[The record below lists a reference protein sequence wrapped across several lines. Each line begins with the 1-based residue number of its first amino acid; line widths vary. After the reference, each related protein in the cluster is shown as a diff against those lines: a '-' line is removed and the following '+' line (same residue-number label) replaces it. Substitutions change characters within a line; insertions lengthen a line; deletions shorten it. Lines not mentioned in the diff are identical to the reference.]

1 MLFEPRLGVLL
12 FASLLCTAS
21 SPAQQSSAGS
31 APPAPN
37 FVYLDVV
44 VTPKSGGAPLTGLQ
58 QQDFTITDNKS
69 PATIN
74 SFLAVD
80 GRQTPFEIVLVI
92 DDVNTNITQVAYE
105 RSEID
110 KFLHTDGGHLV
121 NPMALAFLT
130 DSGLEMQQSFSTDGA
145 ALSAALDQ
153 HEIGLHS
160 IRRSGGIYSAVER
173 FDLSLKAFLQ
183 LVNFE
188 GPRPGRKFIIWIS
201 PGWPLLSG
209 PGVEEQITEKQR
221 DQIYGDVVRI
231 STIMRQGRVTLYSI
245 DPLGTADFGG
255 RSFRWEA
262 YQKGIS
268 KPNQADAGDLAL
280 QVLAVQSGG
289 LALTTGNDL
298 AAFLHRCVQDTS
310 AYYEFSI
317 APPLDQKPNT
327 YHQVEVR
334 VDKPGTVART
344 RTGYYSQ

>member
-1 MLFEPRLGVLL
+1 MLFEPRLGFLL

-21 SPAQQSSAGS
+21 SPAQQSSPGS
-31 APPAPN
+31 AQPAPN

-58 QQDFTITDNKS
+58 QQDFTLLDNKK

-74 SFLAVD
+74 SFLSVD
-80 GRQTPFEIVLVI
+80 GRQTPPEVVLVV
-92 DDVNTNITQVAYE
+92 DDVNTNITHVAYE
-105 RSEID
+105 RSEMD
-110 KFLHTDGGHLV
+110 KFLKTDGGHLA
-121 NPMALAFLT
+121 NPTALAFLT
-130 DSGLEMQQSFSTDGA
+130 DSGLQMQQSFSTDGT

-160 IRRSGGIYSAVER
+160 ITRAGIYSAVEK

-183 LVNFE
+183 LVESE
-188 GPRPGRKFIIWIS
+188 GPRPGRKFIIWLS
-201 PGWPLLSG
+201 PGWPILSG
-209 PGVEEQITEKQR
+209 PSVEEQISDKQR
-221 DQIYGDVVRI
+221 EQIFAEVVRI
-231 STIMRQGRVTLYSI
+231 SAMMRQARITLYSI
-245 DPLGTADFGG
+245 DPLGSADFGG

-262 YQKGIS
+262 YQKGIT
-268 KPNQADAGDLAL
+268 KTYQADPGDLAL

-298 AAFLHRCVQDTS
+298 AAYMHQCVQDAT

-317 APPLDQKPNT
+317 VPPLDQKPNT
-327 YHQVEVR
+327 YHQLEVR
-334 VDKPGTVART
+334 VAKPNTVART